1 MEIREKLRVTAE
13 EFFSQMMV
21 SVLYDIKSAT
31 GRDVKRE
38 QIHKGYHYTKKMK
51 NKVGRE
57 GDVRITVTE
66 YDPPYRYSASFDS
79 ASGIN
84 RIEYRLEEAPESG
97 IEVFYLED
105 YEGDTKSQDL
115 NYRIIGA
122 LYRRSAKKRT
132 KKMFHAM
139 EDYIIKNRDQAE
151 ADGTGRKTHGTNW
164 YFNLSGAYDA
174 GAGPG
179 VYGDG
184 GKVRVQQ
191 DIFLFVERYKKPGG
205 NR

>member
-79 ASGIN
+79 ASGTN

-105 YEGDTKSQDL
+105 Y
-115 NYRIIGA
+115 
-122 LYRRSAKKRT
+122 
-132 KKMFHAM
+132 
-139 EDYIIKNRDQAE
+139 
-151 ADGTGRKTHGTNW
+151 
-164 YFNLSGAYDA
+164 
-174 GAGPG
+174 
-179 VYGDG
+179 
-184 GKVRVQQ
+184 
-191 DIFLFVERYKKPGG
+191 
-205 NR
+205 

>member
-139 EDYIIKNRDQAE
+139 EDYIIKNIDQA
-151 ADGTGRKTHGTNW
+151 
-164 YFNLSGAYDA
+164 
-174 GAGPG
+174 
-179 VYGDG
+179 
-184 GKVRVQQ
+184 
-191 DIFLFVERYKKPGG
+191 
-205 NR
+205 

>member
-122 LYRRSAKKRT
+122 LYRRNAKKRT

-139 EDYIIKNRDQAE
+139 EDYIIKNRDQA
-151 ADGTGRKTHGTNW
+151 
-164 YFNLSGAYDA
+164 
-174 GAGPG
+174 
-179 VYGDG
+179 
-184 GKVRVQQ
+184 
-191 DIFLFVERYKKPGG
+191 
-205 NR
+205 

>member
-79 ASGIN
+79 ASGTN
-84 RIEYRLEEAPESG
+84 RIEYRLEEVPESG

-139 EDYIIKNRDQAE
+139 EDYIIKNRDQA
-151 ADGTGRKTHGTNW
+151 
-164 YFNLSGAYDA
+164 
-174 GAGPG
+174 
-179 VYGDG
+179 
-184 GKVRVQQ
+184 
-191 DIFLFVERYKKPGG
+191 
-205 NR
+205 